1 MKAPRMA
8 RPMEVPMA
16 RPMINMTLGSSAHR
30 PIEVPMAHSMGGGG
44 PNRRQGEYKK
54 RKKEMQKFNNITI
67 VPSFGARVRYI
78 HRTVGFL
85 INVRIGHNVGSP

>member
-1 MKAPRMA
+1 MNKESLHYFIHSSEA
-8 RPMEVPMA
+8 
-16 RPMINMTLGSSAHR
+16 INLERTLKSLPSKKGR
-30 PIEVPMAHSMGGGG
+30 GV

-54 RKKEMQKFNNITI
+54 HKKEMQKFNTITI

-78 HRTVGFL
+78 HRTAGFL